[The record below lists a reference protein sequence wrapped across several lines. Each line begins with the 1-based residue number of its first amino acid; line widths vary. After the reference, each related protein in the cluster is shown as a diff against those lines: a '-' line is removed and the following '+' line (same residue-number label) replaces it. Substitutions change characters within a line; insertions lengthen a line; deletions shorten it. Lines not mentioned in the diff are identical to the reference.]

1 MKSII
6 LSIFIILLLS
16 SCSATK
22 VQHLRLYKQD
32 YLQDNTA
39 KAEDHF
45 SKAVKEAEENNNYNA
60 LGVLYLSECGLNNSL
75 GIKDECSKY
84 VNIKDKIN
92 NPDYDAFMDL
102 IHQKITKD
110 QVALLCKN
118 YRPFVNAMLDKDY
131 KQANIEVLKIEPLT
145 SQLVSAYLIKDHL
158 EIQTIKDIINNNYYF
173 SYNKA
178 VLYWMNELQNRTTD
192 VKEKEEIIR
201 KINILENR

>member
-32 YLQDNTA
+32 YLEDNA
-39 KAEDHF
+39 SKAEDHF
-45 SKAVKEAEENNNYNA
+45 TKAVKEAKENNDYNT

-102 IHQKITKD
+102 IHQKIKKD
-110 QVALLCKN
+110 QVTLLCKN

-173 SYNKA
+173 AYNKA

-192 VKEKEEIIR
+192 TKEKEELTK
-201 KINILENR
+201 KINSLKSK